1 MAFVFTVL
9 CDISGSRFLLK
20 PPSTSNASPL
30 KLTTQQIKLS
40 LSTNSILEWRVTTG
54 SVHQH
59 RLPLENI
66 VHIQK
71 GFPAQLGEY
80 AILFATKQHV
90 FHLETTR
97 GKFLVLSVPNARKLD
112 IWVNKLTS
120 QIQSNQPTH
129 NKHKRRSNSSLAT
142 MGKRLLH
149 TVDPLAVAAR
159 TGDQRTIEKFV
170 RERRRHRGVHSVD
183 QPSIE
188 SALFLAA
195 QAGYAGCVEPLL
207 RVSAAFYRHH
217 DGRTIMH
224 AAITSG
230 NDNVVRLVAQH
241 SFDLADEPDSDGNTP
256 VHLAVENGDRE
267 SLLALLQTAAET
279 NLGNHKGLT
288 PLALA
293 RQRRAKLKR
302 SRSSGSSSSSSK
314 SNVKVKVANEIVKML
329 KEYGARMEPAMKK
342 SQSDINGSGETDMTR
357 IMSIWD
363 AFFSNAM
370 KWRLG
375 QEMENNG
382 VPGAVSAANNDT
394 SHEKSYFQPVVPA
407 LPSHRLAWSESESYE
422 TKSSSSN
429 RNGNGNGNG
438 RLTNPDWFDNGGWES
453 TNNNGGG
460 GGWREN
466 RDEWYSSNNG
476 TTHSSFVQPKIKKD
490 IGRISAV
497 SGKKYT
503 VYNGWKSNDK
513 KIEKK
518 ETEQLDMWTAVID
531 EVTGKWYGIHQQSG
545 ETKWWNEIEVVNNT
559 KVKEINENQIV
570 STGYNE
576 NVTTYNGW
584 ETVFDEN
591 SGMWYYINSVTGVT
605 QWEVPDECSNVSV
618 SVAHYDEIAQDTTQ
632 LDMWTAYID
641 DVTGKWYGIHQTT
654 GETKWWD
661 EIEIEAGTHEEEQ
674 IAWTGYNENVTTI
687 DGWETM
693 FDDATGKWY
702 GIHQTTGETKW
713 WDEIESSHVVDASI
727 AHYDEYQESWYYVSQ
742 TTGISTWEPQSDIII
757 TAQATQVQAIEWPEE
772 EYYNNTSSIQ
782 QVNWT

>member
-1 MAFVFTVL
+1 M
-9 CDISGSRFLLK
+9 
-20 PPSTSNASPL
+20 
-30 KLTTQQIKLS
+30 
-40 LSTNSILEWRVTTG
+40 
-54 SVHQH
+54 
-59 RLPLENI
+59 
-66 VHIQK
+66 
-71 GFPAQLGEY
+71 
-80 AILFATKQHV
+80 
-90 FHLETTR
+90 
-97 GKFLVLSVPNARKLD
+97 
-112 IWVNKLTS
+112 
-120 QIQSNQPTH
+120 
-129 NKHKRRSNSSLAT
+129 
-142 MGKRLLH
+142 
-149 TVDPLAVAAR
+149 
-159 TGDQRTIEKFV
+159 
-170 RERRRHRGVHSVD
+170 
-183 QPSIE
+183 
-188 SALFLAA
+188 
-195 QAGYAGCVEPLL
+195 
-207 RVSAAFYRHH
+207 
-217 DGRTIMH
+217 
-224 AAITSG
+224 
-230 NDNVVRLVAQH
+230 
-241 SFDLADEPDSDGNTP
+241 
-256 VHLAVENGDRE
+256 
-267 SLLALLQTAAET
+267 
-279 NLGNHKGLT
+279 
-288 PLALA
+288 
-293 RQRRAKLKR
+293 
-302 SRSSGSSSSSSK
+302 
-314 SNVKVKVANEIVKML
+314 
-329 KEYGARMEPAMKK
+329 
-342 SQSDINGSGETDMTR
+342 
-357 IMSIWD
+357 
-363 AFFSNAM
+363 
-370 KWRLG
+370 
-375 QEMENNG
+375 
-382 VPGAVSAANNDT
+382 
-394 SHEKSYFQPVVPA
+394 
-407 LPSHRLAWSESESYE
+407 
-422 TKSSSSN
+422 
-429 RNGNGNGNG
+429 
-438 RLTNPDWFDNGGWES
+438 
-453 TNNNGGG
+453 
-460 GGWREN
+460 
-466 RDEWYSSNNG
+466 
-476 TTHSSFVQPKIKKD
+476 
-490 IGRISAV
+490 